1 MKQAAVD
8 PSTGK
13 IDVSILTTGIS
24 GAARKRKAEVT
35 QALKKLIQ
43 EKGKVPTLKQAKLFE
58 ELRERSDL
66 VRCWFVLF
74 VASHLLLLM
83 FCNKD
88 RPSKV
93 PKFSTAFFETLNKNP
108 N

>member
-1 MKQAAVD
+1 MD

-43 EKGKVPTLKQAKLFE
+43 EKGKVPTLKQAKLYE

-66 VRCWFVLF
+66 VYFCVILSFVFL
-74 VASHLLLLM
+74 A
-83 FCNKD
+83 
-88 RPSKV
+88 
-93 PKFSTAFFETLNKNP
+93 PKLYSVYNRK
-108 N
+108 